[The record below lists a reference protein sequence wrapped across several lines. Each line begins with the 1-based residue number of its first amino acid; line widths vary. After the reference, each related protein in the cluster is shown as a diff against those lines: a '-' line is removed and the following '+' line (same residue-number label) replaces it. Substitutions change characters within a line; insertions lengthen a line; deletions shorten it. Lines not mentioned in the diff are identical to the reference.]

1 MQWAPPAV
9 SFPPSSFKVRFTKG
23 AATASGHRV
32 SDIMAQAMEAMEEAD
47 RIDGETYALAEAMM
61 LGEAMDPD
69 RTVTVL
75 ERCPLDFD
83 FDASS
88 SDEEGKGKKKGMF
101 GVWGKKKGKKKGK
114 TITTLKVARVEK
126 HTIMTTITTLK
137 VKRAENHTTTKAERV
152 ERARKENNITM
163 IMNMK

>member
-1 MQWAPPAV
+1 
-9 SFPPSSFKVRFTKG
+9 
-23 AATASGHRV
+23 V

-101 GVWGKKKGKKKGK
+101 GGWGKKKGKKKGK
-114 TITTLKVARVEK
+114 TGEEEGGGGGGQGGGGRPGSCGHCDCGRRCSTGDTRRRRSRRRHVQ
-126 HTIMTTITTLK
+126 
-137 VKRAENHTTTKAERV
+137 
-152 ERARKENNITM
+152 
-163 IMNMK
+163 